1 MQHQISSGKWYDLLE
16 MDSFEEKQLETGNK
30 GNSKT
35 PVTDN
40 SATVSD
46 YDGAATATDS
56 TSSSPPPLPSPEV
69 SPFLVGEKV
78 ITFHWDRPYAARIQR
93 AEFAMRQWKY
103 FIHYPGW
110 KKRWDE
116 WLGPEQLV
124 KFTKE
129 NMQMLEEVCKKNDM
143 IETAQCGPQTRPTNS
158 RGPHGKKRKSNDVQK
173 DKCVLPSEKLLLNI
187 QIPHQLKKQL
197 VDDCEFVMHLGKLV
211 LLPRSPTVDGLLSQY
226 SDYRLQK
233 DGMIS
238 DSLREIL
245 SGLQRYFDK
254 ALYALLLYKNEREQ
268 YQEVI
273 GGGDVCPS
281 FVYGA
286 EHLLRLFVK
295 LPEMLR
301 GANIEEETLTVLRQ
315 ELQDFLRFL
324 LKNQSSF
331 FSSTYVDAKPSS
343 AC

>member
-1 MQHQISSGKWYDLLE
+1 
-16 MDSFEEKQLETGNK
+16 
-30 GNSKT
+30 
-35 PVTDN
+35 
-40 SATVSD
+40 
-46 YDGAATATDS
+46 
-56 TSSSPPPLPSPEV
+56 
-69 SPFLVGEKV
+69 
-78 ITFHWDRPYAARIQR
+78 
-93 AEFAMRQWKY
+93 
-103 FIHYPGW
+103 
-110 KKRWDE
+110 
-116 WLGPEQLV
+116 
-124 KFTKE
+124 
-129 NMQMLEEVCKKNDM
+129 
-143 IETAQCGPQTRPTNS
+143 
-158 RGPHGKKRKSNDVQK
+158 
-173 DKCVLPSEKLLLNI
+173 
-187 QIPHQLKKQL
+187 
-197 VDDCEFVMHLGKLV
+197 MHLGKLV

-268 YQEVI
+268 YQQVI
-273 GGGDVCPS
+273 TGVVYPS

-301 GANIEEETLTVLRQ
+301 HANIEEETVTVLRQ

-324 LKNQSSF
+324 MKNQSSF
-331 FSSTYVDAKPSS
+331 FSSTYVDAKGSS